1 MPQFGNT
8 LFRPYLNGITKQPMP
23 QTSTTEE
30 SITENPVIP
39 ENHTKIVMKGNIAA
53 AVAAKLCRVSLITA
67 YPITPQTTIIEE
79 ITSMIERGEFDA
91 TSVNMESEHSVF
103 AALKGAS
110 LVGERVFTATSGQ
123 GLFYAHEVLHAIAHM
138 RLPIVACN
146 VGRPSFP
153 WNIWADQTD
162 SISQRDTGWIQLYC
176 ESSQEVLDT
185 IIQSYKLSEKL
196 LIPVMVVLDAFYLSH
211 TSENV
216 YLPGQSLV
224 DLFLPAP
231 ERSENRLDT
240 KHPRAFGGLV
250 GPNMYDE
257 YNRLYWEDVQKA
269 EETINTIGSEFC
281 ELFGRNYGAVEAVNI
296 HKNTQRILVT
306 MATIT
311 TTARKVL
318 ADYPDTG
325 LLKIRL
331 FKPFPKK
338 SILNAL
344 KPAGD
349 GCTVITIDR
358 NFTGDTE
365 GALMQEMKR
374 ALFGK
379 SVNISGVYAGLGGRD
394 VSADTIEKIINLD
407 VDSTKTDDVT
417 WIK

>member
-1 MPQFGNT
+1 MPES
-8 LFRPYLNGITKQPMP
+8 
-23 QTSTTEE
+23 STTEQAL
-30 SITENPVIP
+30 TEDQVLPN
-39 ENHTKIVMKGNIAA
+39 NHTKKVMKGNIAA
-53 AVAAKLCRVSLITA
+53 AVAAKLCRVSLVTA
-67 YPITPQTTIIEE
+67 YPITPQTSIIEE
-79 ITSMIERGEFDA
+79 ITSMIDRGEFDA

-123 GLFYAHEVLHAIAHM
+123 GLLYAHEVLHAIAHM

-162 SISQRDTGWIQLYC
+162 SISQRDTGWIQFYC

-185 IIQSYKLSEKL
+185 IIQSYKLAEKL
-196 LIPVMVVLDAFYLSH
+196 QLPVMVVLDAFYLSH

-216 YLPGQSLV
+216 YLPDQTLA
-224 DLFLPAP
+224 DTFLPPALRENNRVDTEQP
-231 ERSENRLDT
+231 RS
-240 KHPRAFGGLV
+240 FGGLV

-257 YNRLYWEDVQKA
+257 YNRLYWEDINKVEKA
-269 EETINTIGSEFC
+269 TNTIGREFC
-281 ELFGRNYGAVEAVNI
+281 EIFGRTYGAVEAVNI
-296 HKNTQRILVT
+296 HNNTKKILVT

-311 TTARKVL
+311 TTARQVID
-318 ADYPDTG
+318 DYPDIG

-338 SILNAL
+338 SILEAV

-349 GCTVITIDR
+349 GCTIITIDR

-379 SVNISGVYAGLGGRD
+379 SVRISGVYAGLGGRD
-394 VSADTIEKIINLD
+394 VSAETIEKIIDLD
-407 VDSTKTDDVT
+407 VDSPLIDEVN

>member
-1 MPQFGNT
+1 MT
-8 LFRPYLNGITKQPMP
+8 ETRITD
-23 QTSTTEE
+23 TSEIRHTDL
-30 SITENPVIP
+30 PP
-39 ENHTKIVMKGNIAA
+39 HHTKLVMKGNSAA
-53 AVAAKLCRVSLITA
+53 AVAAKLCRVSLVTA
-67 YPITPQTTIIEE
+67 YPITPQTSIIEE
-79 ITSMIERGEFDA
+79 ITTMIDRGEFDA

-123 GLFYAHEVLHAIAHM
+123 GLLYAHEVLHAIAHM

-162 SISQRDTGWIQLYC
+162 SISQRDTGWVQFYC

-185 IIQSYKLSEKL
+185 VIQSYKLAEKL
-196 LIPVMVVLDAFYLSH
+196 LLPVMVVLDAFYLSH

-216 YLPGQSLV
+216 FLPHQNLV
-224 DLFLPAP
+224 DEFLPP
-231 ERSENRLDT
+231 DQRSGNRVDT
-240 KHPRAFGGLV
+240 AQPRAFGGLV
-250 GPNMYDE
+250 GPNTYDD
-257 YNRLYWEDVQKA
+257 YNKLYWDDVNKV
-269 EETINTIGSEFC
+269 EKVCNKTGSEFGKV
-281 ELFGRNYGAVEAVNI
+281 FGREYGAVEAVNI
-296 HKNTQRILVT
+296 HKNTKKVLVT

-311 TTARKVL
+311 TTVREVL
-318 ADYPDTG
+318 ACYPDIG

-338 SILNAL
+338 SVLNAL
-344 KPAGD
+344 STAGD
-349 GCTVITIDR
+349 DCNIITIDR
-358 NFTGDTE
+358 NFLGDTE

-379 SVNISGVYAGLGGRD
+379 TCKVFGVYAGLGGRD

-407 VDSTKTDDVT
+407 VDSPHTEEVT
-417 WIK
+417 WIR

>member
-1 MPQFGNT
+1 MPES
-8 LFRPYLNGITKQPMP
+8 
-23 QTSTTEE
+23 STTEQ
-30 SITENPVIP
+30 SLTEDQVLPN
-39 ENHTKIVMKGNIAA
+39 NHTKKVMKGNIAA
-53 AVAAKLCRVSLITA
+53 AVAAKLCRVSLVTA
-67 YPITPQTTIIEE
+67 YPITPQTSIIEE
-79 ITSMIERGEFDA
+79 ITSMIDRGEFDA

-123 GLFYAHEVLHAIAHM
+123 GLLYAHEVLHAIAHM

-162 SISQRDTGWIQLYC
+162 SISQRDTGWIQFYC

-185 IIQSYKLSEKL
+185 IIQSYKLAEKL
-196 LIPVMVVLDAFYLSH
+196 QLPVMVVLDAFYLSH

-216 YLPGQSLV
+216 YLPDQSLA
-224 DLFLPAP
+224 DTFLPPAVRENNRVDTEQP
-231 ERSENRLDT
+231 RS
-240 KHPRAFGGLV
+240 FGGLV

-257 YNRLYWEDVQKA
+257 YNRLYWEDINKVEKA
-269 EETINTIGSEFC
+269 TNTIGREFSEI
-281 ELFGRNYGAVEAVNI
+281 FGRTYGAVEAVNI
-296 HKNTQRILVT
+296 HNNTKKILVT

-311 TTARKVL
+311 TTARQVID
-318 ADYPDTG
+318 DYPDTG

-338 SILNAL
+338 SILEAM

-349 GCTVITIDR
+349 GCTIITIDR

-379 SVNISGVYAGLGGRD
+379 SVKISGVYAGLGGRD
-394 VSADTIEKIINLD
+394 VSAGTIEKIINLD
-407 VDSTKTDDVT
+407 VNSPLTDEVT